1 MTAAYPYTI
10 WEPGATIGVLGGG
23 QLGRMFAMA
32 ARRMG
37 YRIRV
42 VDPDPH
48 PPAAAVADEHLCGS
62 VADPDVRRRL
72 IASVDLV
79 TYEFEH
85 LPTEAVQELSQH
97 RPVYPGP
104 EVLRIAQHRILE
116 KQFLAAA
123 GIPTARFW
131 PIRSEQDI
139 QAALSQIGTPA
150 VLKAARHG
158 YDGKGQVRVDQ
169 PDQAVE
175 AFQQL
180 RTSEAVWEAWVDFH
194 TEFSVIVA
202 RNLRGQMVTFP
213 AVRNWHRRHI
223 LDVSVAPAG
232 LPEEAT
238 RQAEAIAQSIA
249 QHFRLVGLICVEY
262 FYTED
267 HQVLVNEIAPRP
279 HNSGHLTIEAAVTSQ
294 FEQHLRAICNLP
306 LGTTQLRCP
315 AAMANLLGELWIP
328 QAPRFSLV
336 CGIPG
341 VYLHLYGKRGATVGR
356 KMGHLTAIG
365 TSPAQALRRVRR
377 ARHLLQKSAC
387 DTTPY

>member
-1 MTAAYPYTI
+1 
-10 WEPGATIGVLGGG
+10 
-23 QLGRMFAMA
+23 
-32 ARRMG
+32 
-37 YRIRV
+37 
-42 VDPDPH
+42 
-48 PPAAAVADEHLCGS
+48 
-62 VADPDVRRRL
+62 
-72 IASVDLV
+72 
-79 TYEFEH
+79 
-85 LPTEAVQELSQH
+85 
-97 RPVYPGP
+97 
-104 EVLRIAQHRILE
+104 VLRVAQHRILE

-123 GIPTARFW
+123 GIPTARFR

-139 QAALSQIGTPA
+139 QTALSEVGTPA

-158 YDGKGQVRVDQ
+158 YDGKGQVRIDQ
-169 PDQAVE
+169 PHQALE
-175 AFQQL
+175 AWQQL
-180 RTSEAVWEAWVDFH
+180 RCGEAVWEAWVDFH

-238 RQAEAIAQSIA
+238 RRAEEIAQSIA
-249 QHFRLVGLICVEY
+249 EHFQLVGLICVEY

-267 HQVLVNEIAPRP
+267 RQVLVNEIAPRP

-306 LGTTQLRCP
+306 LGTTQLRCA

-328 QAPRFSLV
+328 QTPRFSLV

-365 TSPAQALRRVRR
+365 SSPAQALRRVRR
-377 ARHLLQKSAC
+377 ARHLLQKSTC